1 MPRRQ
6 PLLPFFDRVPPRL
19 RELYRRRLGEAV
31 RPDASDEPVARH
43 FWGRRWQEHL
53 EACLA
58 GRLPGGR
65 ACVREGAI
73 NNLEV
78 RPGHVQA
85 IVVGAT
91 IDYVD
96 VRIRKL
102 RADVWKALRIA
113 CLGQIGSRSDL
124 LDGRVS
130 GHVRDVLTDP
140 DRGLFPTPADI
151 TPRCPCGDRAAA
163 CKHAMAALYGAGGS
177 FDRDPLLLFRL
188 RGVQPADLISDL
200 APPVGGTWRRDV
212 LAEDALAEIFG
223 IHLDA
228 GPKETALSYRR
239 RLPVAGPRPRK
250 TPAGNREPGNDA
262 SAEEPAPARRGNTA
276 AAIREPGRAAAAGE
290 PGRGPGAEGPA
301 PAPDRSASAWR
312 PTGPLV
318 ARLRERTGFTVAEL
332 AELLHVSPSTVRRW
346 EITPG
351 PLRLLP
357 PQREA
362 LRVLRDET
370 GLAE

>member
-1 MPRRQ
+1 M
-6 PLLPFFDRVPPRL
+6 
-19 RELYRRRLGEAV
+19 
-31 RPDASDEPVARH
+31 
-43 FWGRRWQEHL
+43 
-53 EACLA
+53 
-58 GRLPGGR
+58 
-65 ACVREGAI
+65 REGAI

-239 RLPVAGPRPRK
+239 RLPVAGP
-250 TPAGNREPGNDA
+250 PAQEDARREPGTRKRRLRGGAGARTTRQYRRRDSGTGTRRRRGGAGDA
-262 SAEEPAPARRGNTA
+262 APARRGRPPRPT
-276 AAIREPGRAAAAGE
+276 
-290 PGRGPGAEGPA
+290 
-301 PAPDRSASAWR
+301 RSASAWR

-346 EITPG
+346 ETTPG
-351 PLRLLP
+351 PLRLPP

-362 LRVLRDET
+362 LLVLRDET